1 MYKKTNAV
9 NIKYKALHGFYWMLY
24 CLPTGYITVFL
35 LAQEVPA
42 SIIGTITALSSILAA
57 AGQLIVGNITDSC
70 KRLSWKGIL
79 LIIGAVEA
87 VILLLLILFQNS
99 SPVCTVLF
107 PAFLVLMYLQ
117 MPLINASIF
126 YYTSRGL
133 HLDFGSARGMG
144 SLTYAFISFVAGQT
158 IVRTGQI
165 SIIYLSLIVLAGLIV
180 ITILMPSM
188 DNVPPQSSAACNEL
202 SETPGEGRRHVSIIA
217 FSRRYP
223 RFMLVL
229 LGSILI
235 MAFHSISHTYMIQ
248 IMESVGGDSAAMGTA
263 FSIEAIAELPVM
275 FGFYKLIQRF
285 SPDKLMVASGI
296 AFVLKSL
303 AYLFA
308 SGVITLYLAQIL
320 QMFSYAVF
328 ASASVYFANEKMSP
342 EDKVTGQS
350 YMTATV
356 SIGAVVGNF
365 VGGIILTAAGVQGIL
380 LGSLLLTAGGAAVIA
395 AGIKPFRKSV
405 IH

>member
-1 MYKKTNAV
+1 MYKKMDAI

-35 LAQEVPA
+35 LAQEVSA
-42 SIIGTITALSSILAA
+42 SVIGTITALSSILAA

-79 LIIGAVEA
+79 LIIGSIEA
-87 VILLLLILFQNS
+87 VILLLLILFQNN
-99 SPVCTVLF
+99 SPACTALF

-144 SLTYAFISFVAGQT
+144 SVTYAFISFIAGQT
-158 IVRTGQI
+158 IVRTGEI
-165 SIIYLSLIVLAGLIV
+165 AVIYLSLIVLAGLIM

-188 DNVPPQSSAACNEL
+188 ENTKQSSTGEL
-202 SETPGEGRRHVSIIA
+202 PTSHVHEKGKRHVGVFA

-235 MAFHSISHTYMIQ
+235 MAFHNISHTYMIQ

-285 SPDKLMVASGI
+285 SPDKLMVVSGL
-296 AFVLKSL
+296 AFVLKSV
-303 AYLFA
+303 AYLLA
-308 SGVITLYLAQIL
+308 SGVMTLYLAQIL

-328 ASASVYFANEKMSP
+328 ASASVYFANERMRP

-365 VGGIILTAAGVQGIL
+365 LGGQILTAAGVQGL
-380 LGSLLLTAGGAAVIA
+380 LIGSVLLTAAGAAVIA